1 MAMLELMQD
10 RELKKI
16 TDKAKAD
23 ANFSG
28 DVLARF
34 NKSKSKTLKF
44 EELRCWL
51 KSIALSQSIISASYA
66 RNELDQSF
74 PGCKSALSLLCMR
87 ESIVGHRGSLVN
99 SVQTEFMVTDYEV
112 AWVMMMAMDKG
123 SINQMIK
130 SKEANLKGKQIDVK
144 DLELRPS
151 HFCAALRAWLSYI
164 HNKSTLGKVLKKY
177 GTNELGQMERSGVK
191 CMLQDLS
198 GGREPEEAELDSVIA
213 DAQAMPHAD
222 GISGPELINVLSLWY
237 TKELERESQERV
249 AEVASHKGCG
259 SSTCCIS

>member
-1 MAMLELMQD
+1 MERLELMQEREFKKTTD
-10 RELKKI
+10 RV
-16 TDKAKAD
+16 TMDADFAK
-23 ANFSG
+23 
-28 DVLARF
+28 DVLMQF

-51 KSIALSQSIISASYA
+51 KSIACSQSFTNASYT
-66 RNELDQSF
+66 RDELEKIF
-74 PGCKSALSLLCMR
+74 PGCKSALSALYMC
-87 ESIVGHRGSLVN
+87 ESLSFDGTSSAN
-99 SVQTEFMVTDYEV
+99 SVDIEFIVTDNEV
-112 AWVMMMAMDKG
+112 AWVIMMAMDIGAFKRA
-123 SINQMIK
+123 IRRKHADI
-130 SKEANLKGKQIDVK
+130 KGKQIDVK
-144 DLELRPS
+144 DLELWPS
-151 HFCAALRAWLSYI
+151 EFGVALRVWLSYI

-177 GTNELGQMERSGVK
+177 GTNDLGQMERSSVK

-213 DAQAMPHAD
+213 EAQAMPHAD

-237 TKELERESQERV
+237 TKELVRESQARV